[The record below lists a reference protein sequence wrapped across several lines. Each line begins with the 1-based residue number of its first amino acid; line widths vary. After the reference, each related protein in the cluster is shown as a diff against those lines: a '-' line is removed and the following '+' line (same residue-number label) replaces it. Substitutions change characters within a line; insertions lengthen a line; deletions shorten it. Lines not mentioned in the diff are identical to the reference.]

1 MNQTEV
7 HALLEQ
13 HGAIQHGHFLLSG
26 GLHSDTFVQ
35 TALVTQHPGI
45 TERLGH
51 SLGERFEP
59 SKPTIVLAPAVAGLI
74 IGHEVARYLNVPMVF
89 CERVDGA
96 MTLRRGFE
104 ISSDDRVLIVDNAM
118 TDGGSKREVV
128 EMAKSLGAEVVGVA
142 IIVDRSSDVSLGV
155 PLESLIALD
164 TQEWKPEDCPLC
176 AEGSAPVSPGSRHLA
191 R

>member
-1 MNQTEV
+1 
-7 HALLEQ
+7 
-13 HGAIQHGHFLLSG
+13 
-26 GLHSDTFVQ
+26 
-35 TALVTQHPGI
+35 
-45 TERLGH
+45 
-51 SLGERFEP
+51 
-59 SKPTIVLAPAVAGLI
+59 
-74 IGHEVARYLNVPMVF
+74 MVF